1 MKNVFVFVA
10 ILTAFAAS
18 ESYAQSQSA
27 TVNLSVNSAIGIVKN
42 RDLNFGTVSQGITT
56 ASISP
61 ITGGASAAMFTVTAA
76 ASTLLNVTFSTTDLT
91 DGGGHTITFAG
102 AGTLSGLNANTQ
114 ASSAS
119 VSSGGTV
126 TTNASGNYYFWAGGT
141 ATLSP
146 TQAANAY
153 SGTFTLTLSY

>member
-1 MKNVFVFVA
+1 MKNIFA
-10 ILTAFAAS
+10 IAVILMAFAAG

-27 TVNLSVNSAIGIVKN
+27 TVNLVVNSAISIVKN
-42 RDLNFGTVSQGITT
+42 RDMNFGTLSQGITT
-56 ASISP
+56 TSISP
-61 ITGGASAAMFTVTAA
+61 ITGGASAAAFTVTAA
-76 ASTLLNVTFSTTDLT
+76 ASTLLNVTFATTDLT

-126 TTNASGNYYFWAGGT
+126 TTNGSGNYYFWAGGT